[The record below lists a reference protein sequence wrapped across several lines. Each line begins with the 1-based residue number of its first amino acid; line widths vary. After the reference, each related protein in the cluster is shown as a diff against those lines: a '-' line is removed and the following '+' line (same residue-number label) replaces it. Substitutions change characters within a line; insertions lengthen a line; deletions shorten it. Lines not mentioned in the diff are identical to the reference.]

1 MPKENRKYKDS
12 VFVDLFYSD
21 ETAAK
26 NLLGLYN
33 ALHGASLTDESLIKK
48 VKIENILYKN
58 FNNDI
63 SCQVNNEVFIFGE
76 CQSTV
81 NPNIPLRYAM
91 YAGRAYEQ
99 ILDKRDRYRTQ
110 LVKIPTPEFYVFY
123 NGKQDYPAQRE
134 LSLSDA
140 FMARPGG
147 NSMELKVTVININ
160 TNKAHRLLA
169 DCRVLREYSQ
179 FVETVRAY
187 RNEEDAIKKAIEECI
202 GKGILAEY
210 LIRKGS
216 EVRNMLVA
224 EYSYEEDLAVKQEEA
239 RQEGI
244 SQGAKQERT
253 RIALRVLAST
263 KSIKKTAHI
272 LDLDE
277 QTVADIAAANPA
289 IDIDDRETD

>member
-26 NLLGLYN
+26 NLLSLYN

-48 VKIENILYKN
+48 VKIEDILYKN

-76 CQSTV
+76 HQSTV
-81 NPNIPLRYAM
+81 NPNIPLRYTM

-99 ILDKRDRYRTQ
+99 ILDKRDRYRTR

-202 GKGILAEY
+202 GKGILAD
-210 LIRKGS
+210 RKS
-216 EVRNMLVA
+216 VV
-224 EYSYEEDLAVKQEEA
+224 
-239 RQEGI
+239 
-244 SQGAKQERT
+244 
-253 RIALRVLAST
+253 
-263 KSIKKTAHI
+263 
-272 LDLDE
+272 
-277 QTVADIAAANPA
+277 
-289 IDIDDRETD
+289 